1 VHPAQVAH
9 SFVRLLL
16 HNRNLLSHLRLF
28 DEGEKERISFTM
40 ERREQ
45 KQLRKTDEKSSGR
58 TSSL

>member
-45 KQLRKTDEKSSGR
+45 KQFRKTDEKSSGR